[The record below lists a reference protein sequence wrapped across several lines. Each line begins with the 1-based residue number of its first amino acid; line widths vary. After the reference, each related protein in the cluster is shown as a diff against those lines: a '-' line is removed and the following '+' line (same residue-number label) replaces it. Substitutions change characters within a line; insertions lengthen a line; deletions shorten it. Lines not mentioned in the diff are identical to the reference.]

1 MSNGN
6 DRVYYIILKSGEI
19 YRKKFLDKNFLRE
32 RLSINVSELKK
43 NKLEALKFFFSRVLF
58 QGRRDELSEKVYGYV
73 KEVLEDCLQRF
84 GKIDEKICEDK
95 LKEIKENKGKIRG
108 RDIELVTGTLKKL
121 KEFKEFKDENI
132 VTYSIKKI
140 QKGNIKELYNELNK
154 IRGIGQKTSSLFL
167 RDLVLLFELKIN
179 KKEDAMYLQ
188 PIDTWVRKGL
198 EILFGIKDK
207 NDKELKRKI
216 VNICKSVEDSVK
228 FNAGLWIIGTHPY
241 VILNELF
248 KDF

>member
-1 MSNGN
+1 MNSNG
-6 DRVYYIILKSGEI
+6 VYYIVLKSGEI

-32 RLSINVSELKK
+32 RLSINVNELKK

-58 QGRRDELSEKVYGYV
+58 QGRRDELSEKVYSYV
-73 KEVLEDCLQRF
+73 KEILEDCLQRF

-95 LKEIKENKGKIRG
+95 LKEIKGNKGKIRY
-108 RDIELVTGTLKKL
+108 RDIELVTETLKK
-121 KEFKEFKDENI
+121 FKDENI
-132 VTYSIKKI
+132 VIYSIEKI
-140 QKGNIKELYNELNK
+140 QNGHIKELYNELNDIK
-154 IRGIGQKTSSLFL
+154 GIGQKTSSFFL

-179 KKEDAMYLQ
+179 KKEDAVYLQ

-198 EILFGIKDK
+198 EVLFGIKDE

-216 VNICKSVEDSVK
+216 ANICRSVEDSVK

-241 VILNELF
+241 HILNELS
-248 KDF
+248 KNL

>member
-1 MSNGN
+1 MNSNG
-6 DRVYYIILKSGEI
+6 VYYIVLKSGEI

-95 LKEIKENKGKIRG
+95 LKEIKGNKGKIRD
-108 RDIELVTGTLKKL
+108 RDIELVTKTLEK
-121 KEFKEFKDENI
+121 FKDENI
-132 VTYSIKKI
+132 VTYSIEKI
-140 QKGNIKELYNELNK
+140 QNGHIKELYNELNSIK
-154 IRGIGQKTSSLFL
+154 GIGQKTSSFFL

-179 KKEDAMYLQ
+179 KKEDAVYLQ

-207 NDKELKRKI
+207 NDEELKRKI

-241 VILNELF
+241 HILNELS